1 MSSACKH
8 VLQHSHGAIMKL
20 LEHGAAG
27 RLPLQQVRIGLSF
40 LSERSQDPN
49 TQLESLGRQCQRY
62 LALRDEVERLG
73 QQGLLFSCFSLC
85 FLWALLLSNFSP
97 ELAYSSSNR

>member
-1 MSSACKH
+1 
-8 VLQHSHGAIMKL
+8 MKL

-27 RLPLQQVRIGLSF
+27 RLPLQQVRIRLSF

-62 LALRDEVERLG
+62 LTLRDEVERLG
-73 QQGLLFSCFSLC
+73 QQGLLF
-85 FLWALLLSNFSP
+85 FLLQPLLSLGP
-97 ELAYSSSNR
+97 TVVQLLTGA

>member
-1 MSSACKH
+1 
-8 VLQHSHGAIMKL
+8 MKL
-20 LEHGAAG
+20 LDHGAAG

-73 QQGLLFSCFSLC
+73 QQGLLF
-85 FLWALLLSNFSP
+85 FLLQPLLSMGP
-97 ELAYSSSNR
+97 TVVELLT